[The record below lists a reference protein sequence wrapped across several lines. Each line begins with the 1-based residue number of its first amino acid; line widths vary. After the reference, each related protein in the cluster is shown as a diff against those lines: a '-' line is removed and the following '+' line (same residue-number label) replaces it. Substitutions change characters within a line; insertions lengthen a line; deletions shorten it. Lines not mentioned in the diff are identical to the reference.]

1 MRISDWSSDVCSSD
15 LVLDQP
21 RPPWRSRGLIE
32 VPFDPDTHLMH
43 PWFTRTQ
50 TIEYPSLIDQLELA
64 VAGGTAGVSSS
75 GYGSRPAVSVPAVD
89 ALGTMHREAIIWL
102 RSGFRVQVSSDTA
115 TNLRAIAGR
124 DRAAER
130 REGKEGVS
138 EGKT

>member
-75 GYGSRPAVSVPAVD
+75 
-89 ALGTMHREAIIWL
+89 
-102 RSGFRVQVSSDTA
+102 RSE
-115 TNLRAIAGR
+115 
-124 DRAAER
+124 ER
-130 REGKEGVS
+130 RVGKEWFS
-138 EGKT
+138 TCRSRWSPDH